1 MNMAS
6 IPTSA
11 FRSFFGRAVGA
22 VLAALLVLPVAHVAV
37 AGEPVP
43 GGPADRPAPAAV
55 FTLEQALARAEE
67 RSPAMIGVAS
77 GLEVADARLRQ
88 ARSWGNPTLTVD
100 AENVLGRGAYAS
112 FDSAETTVAI
122 SQPIPL
128 GGGRAGQVR
137 AAQAGLARAAA
148 HQALARRELRR
159 DLTVAY
165 AEAVAAD
172 RQAAISRDRGRI
184 ALETRDAVERRF
196 AAGLES
202 ELQRARARVEA
213 SGLQAASRR
222 AAAESLAR
230 RRALAAHWREE
241 TVGEPLDA
249 GWFDAADA
257 AGSRS
262 PSPQEG
268 PAAHPRLELARHRL
282 DEARAVLDAARGARF
297 GGLEAT
303 VGARRFSDAPSTDDR
318 AWMLGLS
325 VPLPL
330 WDRNVEAIAR
340 ARADLLTAELDA
352 ERDARS
358 LAAEREAATA
368 ERAAARIEVE
378 ALVAEGLPSAENAAR
393 LARLGYEAG
402 RLSLL
407 ERLDAERALSDLRE
421 RLERARLQLRR
432 AEAVLE
438 SLL

>member
-1 MNMAS
+1 MAS

-11 FRSFFGRAVGA
+11 VRSLFGRAVGA
-22 VLAALLVLPVAHVAV
+22 VLAALLFLPVAHVAV

-43 GGPADRPAPAAV
+43 AGPAESPAPAAV
-55 FTLEQALARAEE
+55 LTLEQALARAEE
-67 RSPAMIGVAS
+67 RSPALIGAAS

-122 SQPIPL
+122 SQSIPL

-137 AAQAGLARAAA
+137 AAQSGLARAAA
-148 HQALARRELRR
+148 HQELARRELRR

-268 PAAHPRLELARHRL
+268 PADHPRLELARHRL
-282 DEARAVLDAARGARF
+282 DEARALLDAARGARF
-297 GGLEAT
+297 GGVEAT
-303 VGARRFSDAPSTDDR
+303 VGTRRFSDAPSTDDR

-330 WDRNVEAIAR
+330 WDRNVETIAR
-340 ARADLLTAELDA
+340 ARADLLAAEL
-352 ERDARS
+352 E
-358 LAAEREAATA
+358 AEREAMLPAY
-368 ERAAARIEVE
+368 RAYLKNHRT
-378 ALVAEGLPSAENAAR
+378 LVAKKRRIVGITVSSVRTRAWPAR
-393 LARLGYEAG
+393 LLDRAVPVDSMLHSPAHSVRHSSIRRLATCSSGPKSIMSAT
-402 RLSLL
+402 
-407 ERLDAERALSDLRE
+407 
-421 RLERARLQLRR
+421 
-432 AEAVLE
+432 
-438 SLL
+438 